1 MKHRRK
7 TGGNEIA
14 ADQSV
19 PACRTRPLFIIG
31 AGVFLHDLIA
41 LAGTYPEYE
50 IAGIL
55 DPSAT
60 LKGQNIKG
68 IPVCG
73 WLGDLPEGKISAM
86 VGTPSVPGAF
96 DREAVFQILIK
107 RGVDLPI
114 MLSNTSKQASDVILR
129 RATILLPESNVQ
141 SGVGIGE
148 NCLLAPM
155 SVIGEGINLPPHTVV
170 MPEQKL
176 LDSTRQNEPKL
187 QPKSLGATLSSKHES
202 IQEVIRMINWSAMEI
217 MLVTDEN
224 GALAGTI
231 TDGDIRRGI
240 LAGVDIGQPVS
251 TIMNPHPISV
261 PLGTSHHEMLELMQ
275 THSIRHLPVVDNNR
289 RPVRLEML
297 TTVLDNLKAQGAI
310 IMAGGLGTRLRP
322 MTSATPKPLLT
333 VAGKPVLDHILENI
347 SESGIED
354 IIISV
359 NYLGRQIREHV
370 GDGRAYELNV
380 NYLSEQ
386 KRLGTA
392 GALSLLRPRPRR
404 PFLVINGD
412 LMTNMNFS
420 RLLQFQ
426 HDHGY
431 DLVMCVYKQKFS
443 VPYGVVEISNGSVTE
458 IREKP
463 VHEYFINAS
472 IYTLKPECIDLI
484 PFNEFFDMPDL
495 VNKVLAKGGTVG
507 AFPII
512 EYWRDIGTADDLNL
526 AGSEYHQIERN
537 RMKVNHPACEME
549 MAK

>member
-1 MKHRRK
+1 
-7 TGGNEIA
+7 
-14 ADQSV
+14 
-19 PACRTRPLFIIG
+19 
-31 AGVFLHDLIA
+31 
-41 LAGTYPEYE
+41 
-50 IAGIL
+50 
-55 DPSAT
+55 
-60 LKGQNIKG
+60 
-68 IPVCG
+68 
-73 WLGDLPEGKISAM
+73 
-86 VGTPSVPGAF
+86 
-96 DREAVFQILIK
+96 
-107 RGVDLPI
+107 
-114 MLSNTSKQASDVILR
+114 
-129 RATILLPESNVQ
+129 
-141 SGVGIGE
+141 
-148 NCLLAPM
+148 
-155 SVIGEGINLPPHTVV
+155 
-170 MPEQKL
+170 
-176 LDSTRQNEPKL
+176 
-187 QPKSLGATLSSKHES
+187 
-202 IQEVIRMINWSAMEI
+202 
-217 MLVTDEN
+217 
-224 GALAGTI
+224 
-231 TDGDIRRGI
+231 
-240 LAGVDIGQPVS
+240 
-251 TIMNPHPISV
+251 
-261 PLGTSHHEMLELMQ
+261 MQ